1 METLL
6 EILNDIRG
14 DVDFENTTDL
24 VDGKYIDSLTVLQI
38 IAEINDEYDIQVPAE
53 EIIPANFNS
62 VQGMWDMIQ
71 RLQDE

>member
-1 METLL
+1 MDTLL
-6 EILNDIRG
+6 EILADIRD
-14 DVDFENTTDL
+14 DVDFENTKDL

-38 IAEINDEYDIQVPAE
+38 IAEINDEYDISVPAE

-62 VQGMWDMIQ
+62 VEGMWDMIQ